1 MALPILNTTI
11 HELSLPSTG
20 EKIKFRPFL
29 VKEEKILLTALE
41 GGEEKEIT
49 NATKQIISQCISSED
64 FDINN
69 VPTFDVEYIFLMLR
83 SKSVGEQI
91 ELKYEPECYEKCK
104 TYAEIKVDI
113 KEVKVEKTKDH
124 TNRIK
129 LTKDVILDLKYPKI
143 DTLTRLNQ
151 SNQIDMVFDV
161 VLNCIDKIYEGKEVH
176 NSVDYKKEEL
186 MEFLNSLS
194 SKQFQKIQEFFDTMP
209 KLRYKSQWSCPNC
222 GKEDEK
228 IIEGLNSFFELA

>member
-11 HELSLPSTG
+11 HELSLPSSG

-49 NATKQIISQCISSED
+49 TATKQIISQCITSKD

-69 VPTFDVEYIFLMLR
+69 IPTFDVEYIFLMLR

-113 KEVKVEKTKDH
+113 KDVKVEKTKDH

-143 DTLTRLNQ
+143 DSMNELDNASQ
-151 SNQIDMVFDV
+151 VDMVFGI
-161 VLNCIDKIYEGKEVH
+161 VLDCVDKIYEGEETH
-176 NSVDYKKEEL
+176 NVSDYTRDEL
-186 MEFLNSLS
+186 MKFLDSLNTE
-194 SKQFQKIQEFFDTMP
+194 QFKEIQNFFDTMP
-209 KLRYKSQWSCPNC
+209 KLRKEVTAKCTTC
-222 GKEDEK
+222 GKK
-228 IIEGLNSFFELA
+228 NTRVLEGLADFF